1 MQTNTKLFSNLLNI
15 LMDYHLLGRK
25 TSNVHEYDNFISGQ
39 SFQGH
44 HEFVIYNRSALY
56 NIHKKNQIFF
66 IKVSGTNN
74 DCGRTIASG
83 IWSKFYYSNTTPDD
97 QMRTL
102 VALQS
107 LFQNL

>member
-1 MQTNTKLFSNLLNI
+1 MFLNRMQTNTKLFSNLLNI

-25 TSNVHEYDNFISGQ
+25 TTNVHEYDNFISGQ

-83 IWSKFYYSNTTPDD
+83 I
-97 QMRTL
+97 
-102 VALQS
+102 
-107 LFQNL
+107 